1 MKDSEIVLAL
11 ANVASQGKY
20 NITIADAQKMTALY
34 ERVATLINKLEAA
47 EAEAAFLDI
56 EESATRLENMGVR
69 DVVDAEAETTD
80 AAEKPNER
88 ALTSDRR
95 RVT

>member
-34 ERVATLINKLEAA
+34 ERVATLINNLEAA
-47 EAEAAFLDI
+47 EAALEAAS
-56 EESATRLENMGVR
+56 EEEELGVTEAVTHFTPEAMAGGDTRS
-69 DVVDAEAETTD
+69 
-80 AAEKPNER
+80 K
-88 ALTSDRR
+88 
-95 RVT
+95 

>member
-11 ANVASQGKY
+11 ANIASQGKY

-34 ERVATLINKLEAA
+34 EQVATLINKLEAA
-47 EAEAAFLDI
+47 EAALEAAR
-56 EESATRLENMGVR
+56 EEEVLGIT
-69 DVVDAEAETTD
+69 EAPTT
-80 AAEKPNER
+80 ER

>member
-34 ERVATLINKLEAA
+34 ERVATLINNLEAA
-47 EAEAAFLDI
+47 EAALEAAR
-56 EESATRLENMGVR
+56 EEEVLGIT
-69 DVVDAEAETTD
+69 EA
-80 AAEKPNER
+80 PNGSG
-88 ALTSDRR
+88 LT
-95 RVT
+95 

>member
-11 ANVASQGKY
+11 ANIASQGKY

-47 EAEAAFLDI
+47 EAVDKAWDT
-56 EESATRLENMGVR
+56 EEELLGGVR
-69 DVVDAEAETTD
+69 DVVEAELSISLAD
-80 AAEKPNER
+80 LKSLAQAEP
-88 ALTSDRR
+88 TGSD
-95 RVT
+95 